1 VNHWLAKSEPS
12 VYPWSQLVTDG
23 RTSWTGIR
31 SAEARNNL
39 RVMEVGDRVAFYHS
53 NDGKCVVGVATV
65 VGEAYPDPTAEGD
78 PRWLT
83 VDLAPVAPLTTPVSL
98 AQFRADPLL
107 ATTKLVVQG
116 RVSVT
121 PLSPEQFA
129 RMLEL
134 GGGLQQD

>member
-1 VNHWLAKSEPS
+1 MNHWLAKSEPS
-12 VYPWSQLVTDG
+12 VYPWSQLEADG

-39 RVMEVGDRVAFYHS
+39 RLMRVGDLVAFYHS
-53 NDGKCVVGVATV
+53 NEGKCVVGIATV

-83 VDLAPVAPLTTPVSL
+83 VDLAPVRALATPVTL
-98 AQFRADPLL
+98 AQFRADALL
-107 ATTKLVVQG
+107 AETKLVKQG

-129 RMLEL
+129 RVLEL
-134 GGGLQQD
+134 GR

>member
-1 VNHWLAKSEPS
+1 VNYWLAKSEPS
-12 VYPWSQLVTDG
+12 VYSWDHFVADG

-39 RVMEVGDRVAFYHS
+39 RLMKVGDAVAFYHS
-53 NDGKCVVGVATV
+53 NEGKCVVGLARV

-83 VDLAPVAPLTTPVSL
+83 VELAAEAPLPNPVSL

-107 ATTKLVVQG
+107 AETKLVKQG
-116 RVSVT
+116 RVSVS

-129 RMLEL
+129 RMVAL
-134 GGGLQQD
+134 GG